1 MYSDKYPAYNKS
13 SLPFGLLS
21 LSIVSQPVVIPA
33 FPTLFSSAG
42 VYSNGPCIFITARY
56 SGIGVFIVPESGA
69 KGT

>member
-42 VYSNGPCIFITARY
+42 VYSSGPCIFITARS